1 MTKTASNFTAIQIK
15 YPNLD
20 KDFILSFFKV
30 FYVFLRFLMC
40 LFRFF
45 FRRAT
50 TNHRYT
56 LLSIICQ
63 SHLFELVFKVL
74 KNFQGFLT

>member
-1 MTKTASNFTAIQIK
+1 MTKTASNFTAVQVK

-40 LFRFF
+40 F
-45 FRRAT
+45 FRV
-50 TNHRYT
+50 
-56 LLSIICQ
+56 
-63 SHLFELVFKVL
+63 LFSKSN
-74 KNFQGFLT
+74 K